1 MQYDILYTNG
11 EFYTGD
17 ADHPEATRIAVHNG
31 RVLAVDEQIVGT
43 PTRTVDLGGARA
55 IPGFHD
61 AHYHLSLTGARLA
74 ALDVRPTSTPS
85 LEVFY
90 ARLGEFAAT
99 LPEGVW
105 VMASGYDQNVL
116 GEHPTAEAIDA
127 VVGGRP
133 AAIEHV
139 SAHMLVANTKA
150 FELAGYPGRANVPD
164 IDGGH
169 VERDAAGL
177 ALGLLQESAQQLI
190 HSITRPLGGEEILR
204 NLTLA
209 GQQAVAY
216 GITSI
221 TEPGLA
227 APDAVGNAP
236 SDLHYYQS
244 AIESGMTLPR
254 LTVMPY
260 FTVLHDVHGTREP
273 DWFGLDMGVRT
284 GFGDEWLSL
293 GPVKILSDGSLIG
306 RSAAMHHCYHGE
318 SDNRGF
324 MVVAPED
331 LAATVLKAHR
341 SGWTVATHA
350 IGDSAIDEIL
360 NAIELAQA
368 AHPRPGVRHRIEHF
382 AVSSDEQVQRAAR
395 LGVIP
400 VPQGTF
406 ISDFG
411 DGIREALGAERTE
424 QSYRFASLLTAGIE
438 VPGSTDSPV
447 SDGNPLRCIHDMV
460 NRTTS
465 SGQPFAPAERITV
478 EQAVRAYTYGSAYA
492 VGKEQ
497 QVGTLAP
504 GMLAD
509 FTVLDTD
516 IFTVAPE
523 RIADISVTRTVIG
536 GKTVFT
542 SEAPETE

>member
-11 EFYTGD
+11 RFYTGD
-17 ADHPEATRIAVHNG
+17 PSHPEATHIAVHQG
-31 RVLAVDEQIVGT
+31 RILALDEQITGT
-43 PTRTVDLGGARA
+43 PKHTVDLQGARTL
-55 IPGFHD
+55 PGFHD

-74 ALDVRPTSTPS
+74 ALDVRPSSTPT
-85 LEVFY
+85 LESFY
-90 ARLGEFAAT
+90 EKLGEFAQD
-99 LPEGVW
+99 LPSDAW

-116 GEHPTAEAIDA
+116 GAHPTAEGIDA

-139 SAHMLVANTKA
+139 SAHMLVANTRA
-150 FELAGYPGRANVPD
+150 FELAGYPGRAGVPE
-164 IDGGH
+164 IEGGH
-169 VERDAAGL
+169 VARDVNGL
-177 ALGLLQESAQQLI
+177 ARGLLQESAQQII
-190 HSITRPLGGEEILR
+190 HAVTRPLGGEEILR

-209 GQQAVAY
+209 GEQAVAY

-227 APDAVGNAP
+227 APDAVGNAA
-236 SDLHYYQS
+236 SDLHFYQT

-260 FTVLHDVHGTREP
+260 FTVLHPVHGTREG
-273 DWFGLDMGVRT
+273 DWFGLDMGIRT
-284 GFGDEWLSL
+284 GFGNEWLSI

-318 SDNRGF
+318 TSNRGF
-324 MVVAPED
+324 MVVSPEH
-331 LAATVLKAHR
+331 LAETVLHAHR
-341 SGWTVATHA
+341 SGWSIATHA

-360 NAIELAQA
+360 NAIEDAQA
-368 AHPRPGVRHRIEHF
+368 AYPRPEVRHRIEHF
-382 AVSSDEQVQRAAR
+382 AVTSDEQVQRAAK

-411 DGIREALGAERTE
+411 DGIREALGAERAE
-424 QSYRFASLLTAGIE
+424 QSYRFASLLAAGIE

-447 SDGNPLRCIHDMV
+447 SDGNPLRSIHDMV
-460 NRTTS
+460 NRKTS
-465 SGQPFAPAERITV
+465 SGQPFGLAERITV
-478 EQAVRAYTYGSAYA
+478 EQAVHAYTYGSAYA
-492 VGKEQ
+492 VGKEG

-509 FTVLDTD
+509 FVVLNDD
-516 IFTVAPE
+516 IFTVDPE
-523 RIADISVTRTVIG
+523 HIADLTVTRTVIG
-536 GKTVFT
+536 GDTVFI
-542 SEAPETE
+542 TEP